1 MDKIK
6 KYFIEFLMIF
16 LGITLGFFV
25 ENVREDYKIKK
36 SMIQNYKAL
45 IDDLRADS
53 LNINLYKIQG
63 TKSYADLVKLHTL
76 IYDFHS
82 EKITWDTLK
91 NKMLR
96 IERLPSYG
104 TVFINNSTFK
114 AIQSSGLL
122 SGLEDKKLS
131 RKLSYYYEVILKR
144 VEDNNKIFDQIGIE
158 FYNNHFPFMPFNF
171 SNRLFENS
179 DLKKPDDYKEFLLGL
194 ETSKKILLSEKFI
207 YDLDAFSAKVLHY
220 NDIKETLYEE
230 NQSLLKTLYKIQQ
243 QK

>member
-1 MDKIK
+1 
-6 KYFIEFLMIF
+6 
-16 LGITLGFFV
+16 
-25 ENVREDYKIKK
+25 
-36 SMIQNYKAL
+36 
-45 IDDLRADS
+45 
-53 LNINLYKIQG
+53 
-63 TKSYADLVKLHTL
+63 
-76 IYDFHS
+76 
-82 EKITWDTLK
+82 
-91 NKMLR
+91 MLR

-131 RKLSYYYEVILKR
+131 RKLAYYYEVILKR

-230 NQSLLKTLYKIQQ
+230 NQSLLKTLYIIQQ